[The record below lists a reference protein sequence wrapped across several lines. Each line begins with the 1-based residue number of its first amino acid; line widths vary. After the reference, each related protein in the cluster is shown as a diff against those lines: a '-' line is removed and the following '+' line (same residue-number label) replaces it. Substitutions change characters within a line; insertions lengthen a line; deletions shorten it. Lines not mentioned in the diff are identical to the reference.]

1 MEKSGRKSQ
10 IDTDPRAWKKVK
22 VEEYGVDVRQRAFKV
37 PVFAILISE
46 KGGAERREAFD
57 QPEINIGRVQGNDLM
72 LPKGNV
78 SKRHAKLVFRDG
90 RFIVNDLNS
99 TNGTYVN
106 RRRISQ
112 ATIVRQGDR
121 IYIGDFVLRID
132 SGEEGSGLAQS
143 RNSVAPI
150 PLREPMLTSPDA
162 TQRSKSPAAPA
173 APIHYPPVPPA
184 PRLPSAARAESPLTE
199 ALASSSPAPRQDP
212 PSVVERL
219 PPVPREDSIDTET
232 TAYRSAV
239 AALVGR
245 VVEHLEPGFLDR
257 EISDAVKARV
267 EKSVVEQAAEL
278 RKEDVIGAAV
288 VDERLRR
295 DALAELLD
303 LGALGPLLEDESVT
317 EIVVAGTSPLIV
329 SRAGRRSLVEPPLS
343 SESSVRRI
351 LNRLSHRS
359 ERPIGAEEGI
369 VFRRLP
375 NGFRLTAL
383 VGPRAPSG
391 TLVRLQRIQRVDST
405 LDDLVRAGAVSR
417 AMATFFR
424 HCMAVR
430 ANVLVSGPPDA
441 RPVAI
446 AAALASASP
455 DGHVIELFESDL
467 IVSSSIHVSHVDLSE
482 ASESTD
488 SLVEFAGRVPEA
500 RLVVENLTGPTSASA
515 LEIVSGGFD
524 GLVAVLP
531 AASLRRGLARLPADL
546 AAARPGL
553 GVAAAREW
561 VASTFDVLI
570 DVARLRDGRQRVI
583 RVAEPIGVIDGE
595 IALRDVFTF
604 VIERMVTGGSVEGTF
619 QATGVA
625 PRVVGDMT
633 ARGIHVDSGV
643 FSRPPSR

>member
-1 MEKSGRKSQ
+1 
-10 IDTDPRAWKKVK
+10 
-22 VEEYGVDVRQRAFKV
+22 VDVRQSASKV

-46 KGGAERREAFD
+46 KGGAERREAFE
-57 QPEINIGRVQGNDLM
+57 QPEIHIGRVQGNDLM

-78 SKRHAKLVFRDG
+78 SKRHAKLVFRDS
-90 RFIVNDLNS
+90 RFIVTDLNS

-121 IYIGDFVLRID
+121 IYIGDFVIRIETTD
-132 SGEEGSGLAQS
+132 EGSGMAQS
-143 RNSVAPI
+143 RASVAPI
-150 PLREPMLTSPDA
+150 PLREPMMTSPDT
-162 TQRSKSPAAPA
+162 TQRSKGPGAPA
-173 APIHYPPVPPA
+173 SPIHYPQVPPA
-184 PRLPSAARAESPLTE
+184 PRLPSAARAESPISQE
-199 ALASSSPAPRQDP
+199 ALSSSAPAPRIEP

-219 PPVPREDSIDTET
+219 PSVPREDSIDTET

-245 VVEHLEPGFLDR
+245 VSDRLEPGLIDG
-257 EISDAVKARV
+257 EISEALKTRVDKAVTERLAD
-267 EKSVVEQAAEL
+267 L
-278 RKEDVIGAAV
+278 RKEDVVGASI

-295 DALAELLD
+295 DALAELLEF
-303 LGALGPLLEDESVT
+303 GALGPLMEDESVS
-317 EIVVAGTSPLIV
+317 EIVVAGTSPVIV
-329 SRAGRRSLVEPPLS
+329 ARGGRRMLIDPPLS
-343 SESSVRRI
+343 SEASVRRV
-351 LNRLSHRS
+351 LARLSQRS
-359 ERPIGAEEGI
+359 GRPIGSDEGLI
-369 VFRRLP
+369 FRKLP

-391 TLVRLQRIQRVDST
+391 TLLRLTRIQRVDST
-405 LDDLVRAGAVSR
+405 LDDLVRAGTVSR
-417 AMATFFR
+417 AVATFFR

-430 ANVLVSGPPDA
+430 ANVLVSGPQDA
-441 RPVAI
+441 RPISI

-455 DGHVIELFESDL
+455 DGHVIELFETEL
-467 IVSSSIHVSHVDLSE
+467 IVSSSVHVSHVDLSE
-482 ASESTD
+482 PSEVTD
-488 SLVEFAGRVPEA
+488 SLVDFAGRVPEA
-500 RLVVENLTGPTSASA
+500 RIVVENLSGATSASA

-531 AASLRRGLARLPADL
+531 AASLRRGLARLPAEL
-546 AAARPGL
+546 SAARPGL
-553 GVAAAREW
+553 GVAAAKEW
-561 VASTFDVLI
+561 ITGTFDVLV

-595 IALRDVFTF
+595 IALRDIFTF
-604 VIERMVTGGSVEGTF
+604 VIERTATGGSVEGTF